1 MLDLPGRASV
11 LAISEADVIAFES
24 AWRTLV
30 EQSQKFLLVIEEQ
43 RRN

>member
-1 MLDLPGRASV
+1 LGGIVMRV
-11 LAISEADVIAFES
+11 ADVIAFES
-24 AWRTLV
+24 AWRTLA